1 MPIEKKKSINCLG
14 TYYTILF
21 DVPEDEMPCGADGVM
36 DYTSKTIKIA
46 EMKPDKDSVE
56 IMSNYRYKV
65 LRHEII
71 HAFLYESGLHNNSHS
86 PISWAT
92 DEEIVDWFAIQLPK
106 INEVLMSL
114 DLEDFG

>member
-1 MPIEKKKSINCLG
+1 MKDEKKKSVNILG

-46 EMKPDKDSVE
+46 EMKPDRDSVE

-86 PISWAT
+86 SESWAT
-92 DEEIVDWFAIQLPK
+92 DEEIVDWLAIQLPK
-106 INEVLMSL
+106 INETLTTL
-114 DLEDFG
+114 N